1 MYNDKKIGE
10 SLARVKKKLNSLE
23 QSKLPKSF
31 SNIKRDFDYI
41 KDEIKSLSQKIDD
54 LNELERKTSRKLL
67 QKDNL
72 KDEVRSI
79 NRIKKEME
87 KKQDSLDFNKYAA
100 KLSRRI
106 ADLEFGFENSKK
118 EVYDLVN
125 TKTKDFDSAKSG
137 FIDFFNDV
145 ENKILLLKKK
155 VADNEDIEELN
166 SQNRS
171 LKRNIEEIDNNI
183 KKLQRRINLL
193 TSNKELERIRFSFD
207 DKQSK
212 INSKIKNVEEKTFG
226 ELKKLRNSLG
236 FYEDMLNELSDKNK
250 DSMLA
255 AKREVHEN
263 IMPRINELNMEINR
277 LKAGLEQSKQEINSQ
292 VQDKVNFL
300 KDDMNFLKTELRKKD
315 VDIGILNKKI
325 ASDNALLKELKKLND
340 SIVNERKYDLDRIK
354 IEKKIIEKKNEQI
367 ESFKSV
373 FFSVALGVAA
383 FAILGYY
390 YFSSQG
396 LILPDIG
403 KKLLFAIVV
412 LVVLAAVILVP
423 KKWYVKAKDN
433 LDYFARNKFSKK
445 KSVKPVIKE
454 TAAEHKSENLF
465 ETVKY
470 IWNKIL
476 DFLVGKE
483 K

>member
-1 MYNDKKIGE
+1 MENDEEIRK
-10 SLARVKKKLNSLE
+10 SLTKVEEELDNLKQN
-23 QSKLPKSF
+23 KLPKSF
-31 SNIKRDFDYI
+31 SNIKKDFDYI
-41 KDEIKSLSQKIDD
+41 KGEVKKLSQKIYD
-54 LNELERKTSRKLL
+54 LNEFEKTTSKKLL
-67 QKDNL
+67 QRDNL

-106 ADLEFGFENSKK
+106 ADLEFGFEKSKK

-125 TKTKDFDSAKSG
+125 TKTKDFDSAKRG

-155 VADNEDIEELN
+155 VANNEDIEDLN
-166 SQNRS
+166 RQNRS
-171 LKRNIEEIDNNI
+171 LKRNIEEIDNSI
-183 KKLQRRINLL
+183 KKLQRRTNLL
-193 TSNKELERIRFSFD
+193 IKDLEKIRFSFD
-207 DKQSK
+207 GKQSK
-212 INSKIKNVEEKTFG
+212 INSKIKSVEEKTFG
-226 ELKKLRNSLG
+226 ELKKLRDSLDD
-236 FYEDMLNELSDKNK
+236 YK
-250 DSMLA
+250 SMFD
-255 AKREVHEN
+255 AKRGVHEN
-263 IMPRINELNMEINR
+263 IMPRINGLNMKISR

-292 VQDKVNFL
+292 LQDKVNFL
-300 KDDMNFLKTELRKKD
+300 KEDINFLKTKLRKKD

-340 SIVNERKYDLDRIK
+340 SIVNERKYDIDRIK
-354 IEKKIIEKKNEQI
+354 IGKKNEQV

-403 KKLLFAIVV
+403 KKLLFVIVV
-412 LVVLAAVILVP
+412 LVVLTAVILVP
-423 KKWYVKAKDN
+423 EEWYIKIKDN
-433 LDYFARNKFSKK
+433 LNYFARNKFSKK
-445 KSVKPVIKE
+445 KSVKPINIE
-454 TAAEHKSENLF
+454 IAAEHKRKNFF

-470 IWNKIL
+470 IWDKVL